1 MGELSGICPRSKLGV
16 LLALRWEQC
25 EGRAQGGTSEARVPR

>member
-1 MGELSGICPRSKLGV
+1 MGGCSLGLPEHQLGV

-25 EGRAQGGTSEARVPR
+25 EGQASDLRGSVGH